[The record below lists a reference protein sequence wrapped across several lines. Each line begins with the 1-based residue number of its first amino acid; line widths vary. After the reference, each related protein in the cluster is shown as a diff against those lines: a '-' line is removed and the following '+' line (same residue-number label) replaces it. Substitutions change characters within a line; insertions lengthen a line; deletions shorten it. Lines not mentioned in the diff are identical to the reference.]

1 MNRLTR
7 WLILATVTS
16 AVLALTAALIC
27 EASLRSAP
35 LGLWG
40 VAASPAGGP
49 PPETGKQREPLA
61 LLEPELAKVLAMAAP
76 DERLNV
82 IVEMREQVAPAAIV
96 AGRANDLSAARRHMV
111 SAMQTTAERTQA
123 DVRAYLA
130 SHWLA
135 GDVTRVTPFWIFNG
149 LAVNGARPDI
159 VRALASRPDVALV
172 QLDHRRRWIDAP
184 PNSSPKG
191 SLSPL
196 SVEWGIERIR
206 ADEVWSTLGV
216 SGAGVV
222 VANMDTG
229 VDWLH
234 PALQANY
241 RGYSPK
247 GFHQHEGNW
256 YDATAEGAL
265 YPVDGHGH
273 GSHTM
278 GTMVGG
284 GGLGVAPGA
293 RWIAVRAFGSD
304 GFAFDSWLH
313 AGFEWLLAPGGDPD
327 LAPQVVN
334 NSWGNDMGMLK
345 TFQSDVDA
353 LRAAGIFVVFSAG
366 NNGPGG
372 GTVGSPASLPGAF
385 AVGATD
391 QDDEVANF
399 SSRGPSPW
407 GEVRPHVSAPGVKI

>member
-1 MNRLTR
+1 
-7 WLILATVTS
+7 
-16 AVLALTAALIC
+16 
-27 EASLRSAP
+27 
-35 LGLWG
+35 
-40 VAASPAGGP
+40 
-49 PPETGKQREPLA
+49 
-61 LLEPELAKVLAMAAP
+61 
-76 DERLNV
+76 
-82 IVEMREQVAPAAIV
+82 MREQVVPAAIV
-96 AGRANDLSAARRHMV
+96 AGRGADLSAARRHMV

-159 VRALASRPDVALV
+159 VRALAARPDVALV
-172 QLDHRRRWIDAP
+172 RLDHRRRWIDAP

-191 SLSPL
+191 GLSPL

-265 YPVDGHGH
+265 
-273 GSHTM
+273 S
-278 GTMVGG
+278 
-284 GGLGVAPGA
+284 
-293 RWIAVRAFGSD
+293 
-304 GFAFDSWLH
+304 
-313 AGFEWLLAPGGDPD
+313 
-327 LAPQVVN
+327 
-334 NSWGNDMGMLK
+334 
-345 TFQSDVDA
+345 QSDA
-353 LRAAGIFVVFSAG
+353 LHTNAALDRRRE
-366 NNGPGG
+366 GG
-372 GTVGSPASLPGAF
+372 
-385 AVGATD
+385 
-391 QDDEVANF
+391 
-399 SSRGPSPW
+399 
-407 GEVRPHVSAPGVKI
+407 KITT